1 MDKHYGFIY
10 LTIDLKNGKGYVGQH
25 KISNQET
32 LDPKYIG
39 SGVIISNIKKRYG
52 LKRFNRQILCFC
64 ESLEELNEKEI
75 YYINYFNAIESENFY
90 NIASGGHNGNAFA
103 GKTLEEMR
111 EISEKISKKFKGII
125 LNKESRKKICVSEGR
140 KVYCKELDMFFFS
153 ARLAIRYCRNV
164 LNIKIGN
171 ISKVCNGVR
180 NYSGIYN
187 GKKLTWKWLDEFNEE
202 ELRKYLYFISDENN
216 IKLFDSFFEN
226 TVFEEENKREK
237 ALVPGNSK
245 KCYCKELNL
254 YFDSCSHADRYLK
267 NILNIKSSGVANNCR
282 HKSNYNGKYNGQ
294 KLHWYFDFD
303 VDEETLKNAIYINE
317 AKYNEILSQNVNDCN
332 KLGA

>member
-10 LTIDLKNGKGYVGQH
+10 LTIDLKNGKGYIGQH
-25 KISNQET
+25 KIYNQKT
-32 LDPKYIG
+32 LDQDYIG
-39 SGVIISNIKKRYG
+39 SGVIISNIKKKYG

-171 ISKVCNGVR
+171 ISKVCNGSR

-187 GKKLTWKWLDEFNEE
+187 GTKLTWKWLDEFNEE

-226 TVFEEENKREK
+226 TIFEEENKREK

-317 AKYNEILSQNVNDCN
+317 AKYNELLSQNVNVCN
-332 KLGA
+332 K

>member
-10 LTIDLKNGKGYVGQH
+10 LTIDLKNGKGYIGQH
-25 KISNQET
+25 KIYNQKT
-32 LDPKYIG
+32 LDQDYIG
-39 SGVIISNIKKRYG
+39 SGVIISNIKKKYG

-171 ISKVCNGVR
+171 ISKACNGLR

-187 GKKLTWKWLDEFNEE
+187 GTKLTWKWLDELNEE

-226 TVFEEENKREK
+226 TIFEEENKREK

-282 HKSNYNGKYNGQ
+282 HKSDYNGKYNGQ

-317 AKYNEILSQNVNDCN
+317 AKYNELLSQNANVCN
-332 KLGA
+332 K

>member
-39 SGVIISNIKKRYG
+39 SGTIIGDIKKKYG

-111 EISEKISKKFKGII
+111 EISEKISKKFKGIS
-125 LNKESRKKICVSEGR
+125 LNKEIRKKICVSEGR

-153 ARLAIRYCRNV
+153 SRLAIRYCRNV

-171 ISKVCNGVR
+171 ISKVCNGVT

-187 GKKLTWKWLDEFNEE
+187 GTKLTWKWLDEFNEE

-216 IKLFDSFFEN
+216 IELFDSFFEN
-226 TVFEEENKREK
+226 TIFVEENKREK

-254 YFDSCSHADRYLK
+254 YFDSCSRADRYLK

-303 VDEETLKNAIYINE
+303 VDKETLDKAEYIDSK
-317 AKYNEILSQNVNDCN
+317 KYEELLSQNVNVCN
-332 KLGA
+332 K

>member
-39 SGVIISNIKKRYG
+39 SGVIISNIKKKYG

-171 ISKVCNGVR
+171 ISKVCNGSR

-187 GKKLTWKWLDEFNEE
+187 GTKLTWKWLDEFNEE

-226 TVFEEENKREK
+226 IVFEEENKREK

-267 NILNIKSSGVANNCR
+267 NILNIKSSGVANDCR

-317 AKYNEILSQNVNDCN
+317 AKYNELLSQNVNVCN
-332 KLGA
+332 K

>member
-39 SGVIISNIKKRYG
+39 SGVIISNIKKKYG

-64 ESLEELNEKEI
+64 ESLKELNEKEI

-171 ISKVCNGVR
+171 ISKACNGLR

-187 GKKLTWKWLDEFNEE
+187 GTKLTWKWLDELNEE

-226 TVFEEENKREK
+226 TIFEEENKREK

-317 AKYNEILSQNVNDCN
+317 AKYNELLSQNVNDCN
-332 KLGA
+332 K